1 MPKPS
6 FDSDTC
12 CPSIAFE
19 MQPNTEEIFA
29 ALRTCRDPEIP
40 INIVD
45 LGLIYGVEIVAPA
58 NPGDGVEV
66 LVRLTLTSSGCPMS
80 HSIISEMQRKLQSVP
95 GVRAVRVQ
103 IVWEP
108 SWHPG
113 LISAE
118 GRRQLQ
124 PQTAS

>member
-1 MPKPS
+1 
-6 FDSDTC
+6 
-12 CPSIAFE
+12 
-19 MQPNTEEIFA
+19 MQPTTEEIFA

-40 INIVD
+40 INLVD

-58 NPGDGVEV
+58 NAAEGADVQ
-66 LVRLTLTSSGCPMS
+66 VRLTLTSTGCPMC
-80 HSIISEMQRKLQSVP
+80 HAIVGEVQRKLQCLP

-108 SWHPG
+108 TWHPG

-118 GRRQLQ
+118 GRRLLQ
-124 PQTAS
+124 PQPAS